1 MKHRPDV
8 RGILYF
14 VISVLTV
21 WSTELGDLTGAELF
35 GRIHDRWPVLVISS
49 SLAGLVAV
57 RAYLDQH
64 LSRK

>member
-35 GRIHDRWPVLVISS
+35 GRIQDRWPVLLISS